1 MVTGVRMSKS
11 SYSIIYAF
19 IYHKKCVVLFFH
31 KNKGDHKVFLFL
43 TLIYER
49 VGYFRIASSDRAF
62 SIDQAFYFLI
72 QCLSNFID
80 FPKQIKLKKLDN

>member
-1 MVTGVRMSKS
+1 MHL
-11 SYSIIYAF
+11 YATRN
-19 IYHKKCVVLFFH
+19 VLHYFFT
-31 KNKGDHKVFLFL
+31 KKGDHKVLLFL